1 MRILEPRAAPALLA
15 HGSAALL
22 LGALAFQH
30 WGGLAPCVL
39 CLWQRWPHV
48 VAIAAALVGLFL
60 IRQGRMDA
68 SGSAT
73 LIAAAALAVTAGIGA
88 YHAGVELHWWEG
100 TAACGS
106 TGPAAT
112 TASALRDR
120 LLAAPVV
127 RCDEVAWSFLGIS
140 MAGWNFL
147 LSGALAL
154 IGLRGGVSLVRR

>member
-1 MRILEPRAAPALLA
+1 MNLLSPRAAPALLA

-30 WGGLAPCVL
+30 WGGLQPCVL

-48 VAIAAALVGLFL
+48 VAIAAGFVGMFL
-60 IRQGRMDA
+60 IRQGRRVPA
-68 SGSAT
+68 GWAT
-73 LIAAAALAVTAGIGA
+73 LVAALALAVTAGIGA

-100 TAACGS
+100 TASCGA
-106 TGPAAT
+106 TGPTGTSAA
-112 TASALRDR
+112 ALRDR

-127 RCDEVAWSFLGIS
+127 RCDEIAWSLFGIS

-147 LSGALAL
+147 ASGALAL
-154 IGLRGGVSLVRR
+154 VGLKGGVALIR